1 MLNKLFL
8 SLLMLCVSILATPLY
23 AEEGHVH
30 SESAHDEEQERG
42 PHNGRMLHDEEFA
55 IEVTV
60 YEQGVPPQFRV
71 YAYDDGEP
79 VPPTEVD
86 LSIQLTRLDGEV
98 NRFAFLP
105 EEDVLVAQ
113 GTVAEPHS
121 FDMQVSATYKGKLH
135 KWKIESYEGRTRIS
149 DTAATEAGVETEA
162 AGEAVIRDTI
172 RLTGRITLNRD
183 TTAQVR
189 ARFPG
194 IVRKVH
200 VTLGEKVKK
209 GQLLA
214 TVESNDSLRD
224 YSVVSPTDGTVLT
237 RNTNTG
243 DVAGDAPLFTIADLS
258 QVWAEFHV
266 FPQDLAQVNEGQ
278 LVRMH
283 ALQQHDKKT
292 DTPIEAPIAMLL
304 PTADALSQTVV
315 AIVPLANPD
324 NLWRPGMAVEGD
336 VLVAE
341 KTVPLAVRKSAL
353 QRFRDFTVV
362 FAKYGETYEVRMLE
376 LGQQD
381 DEWAEVLEGLK
392 PGTEYVTQNSFL
404 IKADIEKSGA
414 SHDH

>member
-1 MLNKLFL
+1 MLNKFFL
-8 SLLMLCVSILATPLY
+8 SLLMLCVSILATPLH
-23 AEEGHVH
+23 AEEGHGH
-30 SESAHDEEQERG
+30 SEGAHDEEQERG

-55 IEVTV
+55 VEVTV

-79 VPPTEVD
+79 VAPAEVD

-98 NRFAFLP
+98 NRFTFLP
-105 EEDVLVAQ
+105 EEDALVGQ
-113 GTVAEPHS
+113 GTVTEPHS
-121 FDMQVSATYKGKLH
+121 FDMQVSAKYEGKLH
-135 KWKIESYEGRTRIS
+135 QWKIESYEGRTRIS
-149 DTAATEAGVETEA
+149 DAAATEAGVATEK
-162 AGEAVIRDTI
+162 AGEAIIRDTI
-172 RLTGRITLNRD
+172 RMTGRIILNRD

-224 YSVVSPTDGTVLT
+224 YSVISPMDGTVLT

-243 DVAGDAPLFTIADLS
+243 DVASDGPLFTIADLS

-266 FPQDLAQVNEGQ
+266 FPQDLSRVKEEQP
-278 LVRMH
+278 VRMH

-292 DTPIEAPIAMLL
+292 ETLTEAPITMLL
-304 PTADALSQTVV
+304 PTADALSQTVA

-341 KTVPLAVRKSAL
+341 KTAPLAVRKSAL